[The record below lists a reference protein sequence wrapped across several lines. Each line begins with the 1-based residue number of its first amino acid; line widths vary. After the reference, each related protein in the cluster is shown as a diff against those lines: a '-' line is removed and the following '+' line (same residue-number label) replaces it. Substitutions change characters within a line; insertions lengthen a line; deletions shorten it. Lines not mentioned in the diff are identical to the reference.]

1 MPRKEDKMK
10 IKVGTTKIDDV
21 IQALDKQTQD
31 GITFTYTGVKRGINA
46 EFDCNTDDFS
56 QAKAAAKKIIKS
68 HEEFAALFVSIQ

>member
-1 MPRKEDKMK
+1 MK

-46 EFDCNTDDFS
+46 EFDCDSDDFA
-56 QAKAAAKKIIKS
+56 QAKAVAKKIIKS
-68 HEEFAALFVSIQ
+68 HEEFAALFISINK